1 MADERW
7 KYVVFNKSIT
17 EEESLDFYTTWAK
30 DVSKPYRKHT
40 NWAHK
45 VFFSVR
51 NRRREWNKH
60 SSWNIWQKQ

>member
-30 DVSKPYRKHT
+30 DVSKPYGITGYGVSRPGIQ
-40 NWAHK
+40 N
-45 VFFSVR
+45 
-51 NRRREWNKH
+51 
-60 SSWNIWQKQ
+60 